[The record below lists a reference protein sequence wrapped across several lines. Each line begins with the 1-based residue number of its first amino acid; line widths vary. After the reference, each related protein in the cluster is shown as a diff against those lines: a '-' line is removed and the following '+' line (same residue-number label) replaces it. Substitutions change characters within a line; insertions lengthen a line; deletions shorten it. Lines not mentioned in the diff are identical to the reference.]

1 MATELIG
8 REKVLAKLKA
18 MPAAART
25 AIKGALKANSDQIVA
40 MQKRLVPVDSGDIR
54 DSIRAEWGDV
64 KLASSANLASGGGGA
79 LTIKGDPDLTVTIVA
94 GDEKAFYA
102 RFVEFGT
109 SPHDQGGW
117 AEGTK
122 HPGTTPRP
130 FFYGPW
136 RAMRKKSKS
145 SVSRAI
151 NKAAKQVAAQ

>member
-40 MQKRLVPVDSGDIR
+40 MQKRLVPVDSGDLR

-79 LTIKGDPDLTVTIVA
+79 LTIKG
-94 GDEKAFYA
+94 
-102 RFVEFGT
+102 VEFGT

-122 HPGTTPRP
+122 PPGTTPRP

>member
-1 MATELIG
+1 MATELTG
-8 REKVLAKLKA
+8 REKTLAKLKA
-18 MPAAART
+18 IPQAARE
-25 AIKGALKANSDQIVA
+25 AIKTALKANSDQIVG
-40 MQKRLVPVDSGDIR
+40 MQKRLVPTDSGDLR
-54 DSIRAEWGDV
+54 ESIRAEWGDV
-64 KLASSANLASGGGGA
+64 KLASSANLSSAGGGM
-79 LTIKGDPDLTVTIVA
+79 TIKGDPDLTVTIVA
-94 GDEKAFYA
+94 GDDKAYYA

-109 SPHDQGGW
+109 APRDQGGW